1 MEKFIPYAKLSK
13 KKKRALDAKRRGTWA
28 INPVTRKPAN
38 PRAYNRNKAQKWRND
53 DSVSV
58 PFYIVLVS
66 KLRKAPIKTRR

>member
-13 KKKRALDAKRRGTWA
+13 KKKREMDARKRGTWI

-38 PRAYNRNKAQKWRND
+38 PRAYNRNKAQKWRYD

-58 PFYIVLVS
+58 PCYTL
-66 KLRKAPIKTRR
+66 

>member
-13 KKKRALDAKRRGTWA
+13 KKKRELDAKRRGTWT
-28 INPVTRKPAN
+28 IDPVTRKPAN

-58 PFYIVLVS
+58 PFYLGTITKSSNMCPL
-66 KLRKAPIKTRR
+66 